1 MKAVERNRVNI
12 VNALL
17 ANGADKDLQNQVFTI
32 ASQSLLYNES

>member
-1 MKAVERNRVNI
+1 MKAVERKRLKI

-17 ANGADKDLQNQVFTI
+17 ANGADKDLQNKVLTI